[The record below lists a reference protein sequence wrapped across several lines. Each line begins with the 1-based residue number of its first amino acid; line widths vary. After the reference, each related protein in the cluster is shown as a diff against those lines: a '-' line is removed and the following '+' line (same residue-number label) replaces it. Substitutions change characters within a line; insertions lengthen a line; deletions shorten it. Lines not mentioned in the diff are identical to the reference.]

1 MAETRGEARE
11 GGNVKVEREVE
22 TEIQIGRDDEEAEGG
37 EGGES
42 IEMRTARDAK
52 AVPSRGVGVGVGVPL
67 EHHLTPDQLANL
79 TLESRRIKVMHT
91 DLTPKHL
98 PNRGHIFLKK
108 IITEKIQQK
117 KLEQIEIFRC
127 GTNPPISTSRSQVR
141 PARVRQPPL
150 HGTPTASPPSKS
162 MFGWGKSR

>member
-22 TEIQIGRDDEEAEGG
+22 TEIQIGKDD

-91 DLTPKHL
+91 NLIPKHL
-98 PNRGHIFLKK
+98 PNKNPNFEKHEREKPQIYKLKSSGVERTLRFPRVVLK
-108 IITEKIQQK
+108 FVQREFTNLPSMGPRQHHPPQSQCSDGEKVDRK
-117 KLEQIEIFRC
+117 FFCVQIL
-127 GTNPPISTSRSQVR
+127 T
-141 PARVRQPPL
+141 
-150 HGTPTASPPSKS
+150 
-162 MFGWGKSR
+162 

>member
-1 MAETRGEARE
+1 MAETSGEARE

-22 TEIQIGRDDEEAEGG
+22 TEIRIGKDD

-79 TLESRRIKVMHT
+79 TLESRRIKVLHT
-91 DLTPKHL
+91 NLIPKHL
-98 PNRGHIFLKK
+98 PNKNPNFKK
-108 IITEKIQQK
+108 KSRERKTPNI
-117 KLEQIEIFRC
+117 QIEIFRC

-141 PARVRQPPL
+141 PARVHQPPL
-150 HGTPTASPPSKS
+150 RGTPTASPPSKS
-162 MFGWGKSR
+162 MFGWGKSKNKI

>member
-1 MAETRGEARE
+1 MDETSGKARE
-11 GGNVKVEREVE
+11 GGNVKVEREAE
-22 TEIQIGRDDEEAEGG
+22 TEIQIGKDD

-91 DLTPKHL
+91 NLIPKHL
-98 PNRGHIFLKK
+98 PNRGLNFFKNHERK
-108 IITEKIQQK
+108 Q
-117 KLEQIEIFRC
+117 
-127 GTNPPISTSRSQVR
+127 N
-141 PARVRQPPL
+141 
-150 HGTPTASPPSKS
+150 
-162 MFGWGKSR
+162 